1 MKQKVVTKAIIKQDG
16 KILLLRRTGGRPSI
30 AGLYELPG
38 GRVHIHQQ
46 PEDALK
52 HALRIHLK
60 VSTETI
66 QLDDVMTF
74 IDPDDRELQYVFLL
88 FNASLKLTDRDINL
102 SEEYDKY
109 VWKKLSDIQLDEVTQ
124 STQQLLGLRSIPF
137 SPEGIEETITV
148 NDAKQAT
155 YDKLIAYSDGGSRG
169 NPGPSASGFVL
180 MDSSETTIFE
190 GGTFLGITT
199 NNVAEYQAVY
209 IALQKALELGATHV
223 DFRLDSLL
231 VVNQLNGIYRI
242 KNPDLG
248 AINARIVELVRQFE
262 KVTFMHVR
270 REYNRLADGMV
281 NKILDEHENDPL

>member
-1 MKQKVVTKAIIKQDG
+1 MKQKVVTKAIVKQDG
-16 KILLLRRTGGRPSI
+16 KILLLRRNGGRPSI
-30 AGLYELPG
+30 SGLYELPG
-38 GRVHIHQQ
+38 GRVHINQQ
-46 PEDALK
+46 PEDALQ
-52 HALRIHLK
+52 HAFRIHLK
-60 VSTETI
+60 VSAETM

-74 IDPDDRELQYVFLL
+74 IDPEDRELQYVFIL
-88 FNASLKLTDRDINL
+88 FQASLKVTDRDIHL
-102 SEEYDKY
+102 SDEYDKY
-109 VWKKLSDIQLDEVTQ
+109 VWKKLSDIQLNEVTQ
-124 STQQLLGLRSIPF
+124 STQQLLGLTTIPF

-148 NDAKQAT
+148 NDAKEAT

-180 MDSSETTIFE
+180 MDPSETVIFE

-209 IALQKALELGATHV
+209 IALEKALEFGATHI

-231 VVNQLNGIYRI
+231 VVNQLNGIYKI

-248 AINARIVELVRQFE
+248 AINARIVEIVRQFE
-262 KVTFMHVR
+262 KVTFTHVR

-281 NKILDEHENDPL
+281 NKILDEHANDSF